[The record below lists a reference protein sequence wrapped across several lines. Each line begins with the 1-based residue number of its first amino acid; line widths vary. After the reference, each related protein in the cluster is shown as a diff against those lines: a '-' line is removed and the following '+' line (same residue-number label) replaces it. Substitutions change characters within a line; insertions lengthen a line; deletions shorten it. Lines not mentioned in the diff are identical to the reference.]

1 MRRETK
7 FSDLPLGVILAV
19 FLLIVLGF
27 SWLGVKP
34 VEASE
39 RNMTSLGTFKISFY
53 CPCRKC
59 SGSYGHRTS
68 SGAIATEG
76 RTIAVDTKVIPYGTH
91 VYIEGFGEFIA
102 EDTGGKWVQGNHIDV
117 FLESHSECLD
127 AAHGTKRREVFII
140 E

>member
-1 MRRETK
+1 MKTK
-7 FSDLPLGVILAV
+7 FNDVPLGVILAV
-19 FLLIVLGF
+19 FLLILLGF
-27 SWLGVKP
+27 SFLSVKE

-39 RNMTSLGTFKISFY
+39 RSMRSIGTFKLTWY

-68 SGAIATEG
+68 SGATATEG

-91 VYIEGFGEFIA
+91 VYIEGYGEFVA
-102 EDTGGKWVQGNHIDV
+102 EDTGGKWVQGNHIDI
-117 FLESHSECLD
+117 FLEDHGTCLD
-127 AAHGTKRREVFII
+127 SNHGTKRREVFVV

>member
-1 MRRETK
+1 MKTK
-7 FSDLPLGVILAV
+7 YNDVPLGVILAV

-34 VEASE
+34 VEAAE
-39 RNMTSLGTFKISFY
+39 RNMTSLGTFKITFY

-59 SGSYGHRTS
+59 SGKYGHHTS

-76 RTIAVDTKVIPYGTH
+76 RTIAVDTSVIPYGTK
-91 VYIEGFGEFIA
+91 VYIEGFGEYVA
-102 EDTGGKWVQGNHIDV
+102 EDTGGIWVRGNHIDI
-117 FLESHSECLD
+117 FLEDHLTCLD
-127 AAHGTKRREVFII
+127 DAHGKKYREVYVIN

>member
-1 MRRETK
+1 MKSEK
-7 FSDLPLGVILAV
+7 HFIPLGVILAV

-39 RNMTSLGTFKISFY
+39 RNMSSLGTFKITFY

-59 SGSYGHRTS
+59 SGPYGHETS

-91 VYIEGFGEFIA
+91 VHIEGFGEFIA